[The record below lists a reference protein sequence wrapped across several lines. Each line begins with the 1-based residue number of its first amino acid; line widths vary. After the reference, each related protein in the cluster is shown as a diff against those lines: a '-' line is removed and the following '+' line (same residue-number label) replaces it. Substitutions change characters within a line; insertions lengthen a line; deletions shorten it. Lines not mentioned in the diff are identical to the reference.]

1 MNLGG
6 RSYVKRDCGRKKVE
20 KYCARVVK
28 GDDLRSPAEL
38 RVGSNPTGT
47 TFLPVAQKF
56 PWHSLQNK
64 SHK

>member
-56 PWHSLQNK
+56 P
-64 SHK
+64 